1 LLALFTTNAGMNK
14 LLLSL
19 LLITFQ
25 TASIGQNLVSLQ
37 GRVIDKQT
45 NKPLEGATIAIQG
58 IYVGTT
64 TDHNGNF
71 VLRHLSSGKKILLV
85 SHIGY
90 LTVEHPI
97 LITGADTINVNLA
110 LEVTNAPGEQ
120 IVVSASKNPEK
131 VTYAPASIQL
141 VTAKDID
148 QFAGSN
154 ITELFSKVSGL
165 QYTRAGVDDITFNAR
180 GLHSAFNNKVF
191 QIVDGRNTM
200 AAASAGLP
208 LFNNGSTTKDD
219 IEQIEIVLG
228 PQSALY
234 GPNAH
239 NALFN
244 YITKDPRKY
253 QGTTV
258 SVSAG
263 NQHQFSGRIR
273 HALQINQKWAYKLS
287 GEHATGKDYEWYDSV
302 YVGNQPP
309 GTTPFFGPPKA
320 IPERIY
326 DFTFKRYRGEAQVYF
341 SGINKTDIIVAAGGS
356 RFTRLQVTTSGR
368 NQLRDVT
375 YGFYQVRLVHP
386 RFYLN
391 LYHTSGNLGHSLL
404 LGSYTRDFWNR
415 THSSLSTGPNR
426 YLPPDSAEAFAS
438 RLGNTIKE
446 ESQRINGEIQYN
458 YLFQKAGLN
467 LVTGLSL
474 QEDKPNGFG
483 VSLIDS
489 FKKIKITQYGAVLQL
504 DKTLPWQ
511 LRLVGIVRMDH
522 HSNLGNFA
530 APRLAVLKKIGPGN
544 LRVTWGRA
552 YAMPSIQNQ
561 YAGINRFLFGN
572 GSGIKYIP
580 NGTPI
585 SNPATYLKTVSLKP
599 EEVNTWETGYKA
611 NITSRLYVDINY
623 YNGLSK
629 NFISPPQIVL
639 GRAIAVNDIP
649 IVHNPAFAGS
659 VVDDTLKNASF
670 LTFFNYGNV
679 RAYGLDAALTY
690 NLDKHLHVTLNYSW
704 FGSDINNNNFKND
717 ANKDGYVSAEE
728 KSINAPANH
737 ITGILSAQKLV
748 HGRMFINLSTRF
760 VQEYDFYSG
769 SQIGTAQGMGKRGY
783 IYIPGKPVLLRN
795 FDWGPL
801 GSFTTFD
808 LEAGYKISNEVIL
821 NGIITNLLNTRQI
834 EFVGSPSIGRIVLLE
849 LKMQIPAH
857 NTK

>member
-1 LLALFTTNAGMNK
+1 MNK
-14 LLLSL
+14 LLFSL
-19 LLITFQ
+19 LLIAFHID
-25 TASIGQNLVSLQ
+25 SIAQNSGSIL
-37 GRVIDKQT
+37 GRIIDKQT
-45 NKPLEGATIAIQG
+45 NQALERATIAIQG
-58 IYVGTT
+58 ISVPTT

-71 VLRHLSSGKKILLV
+71 VLHNLSSGKMILLV

-90 LTVEHPI
+90 LTVEQPLI
-97 LITGADTINVNLA
+97 ITGADTINVNVA
-110 LEVTNAPGEQ
+110 LEVTNSPGEQ
-120 IVVSASKNPEK
+120 IVISASKKAEK
-131 VTYAPASIQL
+131 VTYSPASIQL
-141 VTAKDID
+141 VTSKDID

-154 ITELFSKVSGL
+154 ITELFSKVSGM

-253 QGTTV
+253 QGTSV

-263 NQHQFSGRIR
+263 SQHQFTGRFR
-273 HALQINQKWAYKLS
+273 HALQINQNWAYKLS

-302 YVGNQPP
+302 YAGNQPP
-309 GTTPFFGPPKA
+309 GISPFFGPAKA

-326 DFTFKRYRGEAQVYF
+326 DFTFERYRGEAQVYF
-341 SGINKTDIIVAAGGS
+341 SGINKTEIIVAAGGS

-375 YGFYQVRLVHP
+375 YGFYQIRLVHP

-391 LYHTSGNLGHSLL
+391 MYNTSGNLGNSLL

-415 THSSLSTGPNR
+415 THSSLATGPNR
-426 YLPPDSAEAFAS
+426 YLPPDSAEAFAT

-446 ESQRINGEIQYN
+446 KSLRTNGEIQYN
-458 YLFQKAGLN
+458 YHFQKAGLN
-467 LVTGLSL
+467 LVTGLSF
-474 QEDKPNGFG
+474 QQDRPNGFG

-489 FKKIKITQYGAVLQL
+489 FKKIKITQYGVVLQL
-504 DKTLPWQ
+504 DKTLPYQ
-511 LRLVGIVRMDH
+511 LRLVGTARIDY
-522 HSNLGNFA
+522 HSNLGKFI
-530 APRLAVLKKIGPGN
+530 APRLAILKKIAAGS
-544 LRVTWGRA
+544 LRLTLGRA
-552 YAMPSIQNQ
+552 YAMPTIQNQ

-572 GSGIKYIP
+572 GSGIEYIP
-580 NGTPI
+580 NGASI
-585 SNPATYLKTVSLKP
+585 NNPLTFEKTVSLKP
-599 EEVNTWETGYKA
+599 EEVNTWEIGYKG
-611 NITSRLYVDINY
+611 NISSKLYVDINY

-629 NFISPPQIVL
+629 NFISPPRTVL
-639 GRAIAVNDIP
+639 GRAISVNNIP
-649 IVHNPAFAGS
+649 VVHNPAFAGS
-659 VVDDTLKNASF
+659 VVNDTLKNATF

-679 RAYGLDAALTY
+679 RTYGLDAALTY
-690 NLDKHLHVTLNYSW
+690 NLNKHFHITLNYSW
-704 FGSDINNNNFKND
+704 FGSDINNNSLKND

-728 KSINAPANH
+728 KSINAPANC
-737 ITGILSAQKLV
+737 ITGILSGQNLV
-748 HGRMFINLSTRF
+748 RGRVFINLYTRF
-760 VQEYDFYSG
+760 VEKYDFYSG
-769 SQIGTAQGMGKRGY
+769 SQIGTAGGMGKRGY
-783 IYIPGKPVLLRN
+783 IYIPDKPVLLRN

-801 GSFTTFD
+801 GGFTTFD
-808 LEAGYKISNEVIL
+808 LGAGYKISNEVSI
-821 NGIITNLLNTRQI
+821 NGTITNLLNTRQI
-834 EFVGSPSIGRIVLLE
+834 EFVGSPSIGRIILLE
-849 LKMQIPAH
+849 LKMHIPTH
-857 NTK
+857 HIDEPGKRK